1 MICGLA
7 FVEIVVNDFDAM
19 VNCYVQELG
28 FKQGKADNNEDG
40 RWCQLVTPDGQA
52 LIALWEPSD
61 PLQKPDPAGRTRP
74 CFLPIF
80 KVRDICLLVNKLKT
94 SGKIK
99 ILEEIRR
106 RPKYWITTIADP
118 EGNHLQLYEE

>member
-1 MICGLA
+1 LA
-7 FVEIVVNDFDAM
+7 
-19 VNCYVQELG
+19 Y
-28 FKQGKADNNEDG
+28 
-40 RWCQLVTPDGQA
+40 GQS

-61 PLQKPDPAGRTRP
+61 PLQKPDPAGRARP

-80 KVRDICLLVNKLKT
+80 KVQGIYPLVDKLKI

-99 ILEEIRR
+99 ILEDIRR
-106 RPKYWITTIADP
+106 RPKYCITTIADF